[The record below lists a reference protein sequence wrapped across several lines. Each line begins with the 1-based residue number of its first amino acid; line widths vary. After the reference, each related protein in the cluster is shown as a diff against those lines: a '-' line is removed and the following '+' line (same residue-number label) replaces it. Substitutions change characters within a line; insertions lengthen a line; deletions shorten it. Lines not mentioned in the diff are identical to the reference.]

1 MDTTYFGALGVVVFR
16 CWRRKKNILRKFILR
31 SEQNKDYKEGVKE
44 LQEKGWIIE
53 GIVSDGKPLRLFPSI
68 PTQMCIFHQV
78 KRVRS
83 YITKNPRLEAS
94 KEFKRIVLLL
104 KKTDK
109 ASFTYWLKEWHK
121 KWKPF
126 LMEKTKDKET
136 GKWHYT
142 HQRLRS
148 AYRSVQ
154 RNLPYLFTW
163 EDYFELGIPTTTN
176 SLEGVFGV
184 LKGRVTIHRGL
195 KQERKIKLICEL
207 LS

>member
-1 MDTTYFGALGVVVFR
+1 MDTTYFGSLGVVVFR
-16 CWRRKKNILRKFILR
+16 CWRRKKNILWKFIFR

-44 LQEKGWIIE
+44 LQKKGWIIE
-53 GIVSDGKPLRLFPSI
+53 GIVSDGKPLRSFPDI

-94 KEFKRIVLLL
+94 KEFKYLVSLL

-136 GKWHYT
+136 GAWHYT
-142 HQRLRS
+142 HKRLRS

-163 EDYFELGIPTTTN
+163 EDYFNLGIPTTTN
-176 SLEGVFGV
+176 SLEGVF
-184 LKGRVTIHRGL
+184 
-195 KQERKIKLICEL
+195 
-207 LS
+207 